1 MTLSLNGIR
10 ACFLIMNL
18 ACISSF
24 NGTYPDNVF
33 SDPKTG
39 NINIATGSTGNT
51 NTVNPGNH
59 DTGNPYVTSNPGNH
73 DTGNPFTSNPEN
85 GNTGYHESVTKQK
98 KSDDVTTANT
108 DVTSNSPTI
117 SQTHLLVTIE
127 TLSPVFTSI
136 ETFFPVFSTKRK
148 QNKTENYAEDS
159 PDKLKLIDSQFSEG
173 VIPSNAVICI
183 ACIALNGHVLLLYKS
198 QLNKVVPTLYF
209 INGIVDILIGS
220 GVALQTFILIPQ
232 IASKEEIAG
241 YLSAVSYVIV
251 GVSIRVS
258 TFVNLLLCITRAI
271 NILYPFYH
279 VPRAITVRL
288 TCLYSLIWLILA
300 IWDIVWFHLNLGLT
314 SGLYVIKTLLLKPE
328 VGFAAIR
335 TIFKGSLNNV
345 QNVVLLFVPPFLVPL
360 AILIASTIV
369 QVPTIFYSC
378 LQWFDISL

>member
-1 MTLSLNGIR
+1 MTLSLHGII

-18 ACISSF
+18 ACLSSF
-24 NGTYPDNVF
+24 NGTSPDSVLR
-33 SDPKTG
+33 DPKTG
-39 NINIATGSTGNT
+39 NIDTATGNTGNT
-51 NTVNPGNH
+51 NIGNPGNH
-59 DTGNPYVTSNPGNH
+59 DTGNPYVTINPG
-73 DTGNPFTSNPEN
+73 N
-85 GNTGYHESVTKQK
+85 GNTGYHENGDNSKPDTVVKQK
-98 KSDDVTTANT
+98 KFDDVTTAST
-108 DVTSNSPTI
+108 DVTSTSTSL
-117 SQTHLLVTIE
+117 SQRPHGFVTIRP
-127 TLSPVFTSI
+127 TLPALIT
-136 ETFFPVFSTKRK
+136 ERK
-148 QNKTENYAEDS
+148 QNKTENSAEDS
-159 PDKLKLIDSQFSEG
+159 PDKLKLIDSQFSKG

-198 QLNKVVPTLYF
+198 QLNKVVPMLYF

-220 GVALQTFILIPQ
+220 GVALQSFIFIPQ
-232 IASKEEIAG
+232 ITSKEEIAG

-279 VPRAITVRL
+279 VPRAIPVRL
-288 TCLYSLIWLILA
+288 TCLYSLMWLILA

-345 QNVVLLFVPPFLVPL
+345 QNVLLLFVPPFLVPL
-360 AILIASTIV
+360 AILIASTTV
-369 QVPTIFYSC
+369 QVPTIV
-378 LQWFDISL
+378 